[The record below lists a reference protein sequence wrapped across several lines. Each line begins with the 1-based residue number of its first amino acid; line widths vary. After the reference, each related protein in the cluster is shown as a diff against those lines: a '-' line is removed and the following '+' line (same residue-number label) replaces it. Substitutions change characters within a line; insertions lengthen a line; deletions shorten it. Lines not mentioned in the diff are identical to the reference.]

1 MREIMHSVGIDVG
14 TTTTQV
20 LFSRLVLENTASSV
34 SVPQVR
40 IVERKVFY
48 ASPVHFTPL
57 LDGETIDAQTLR
69 RLVEAEYAAAGIQPG
84 DIAAGA
90 VIITGETARKKN
102 AESVLHSLAG
112 LAGEFVVTS
121 AGSDLESL
129 LAGCGAGTADVSRSV
144 PGILANLDIGG
155 GTTNIAL
162 FRDGEILDTSCL
174 DIGGRHVCLDPRTM
188 VISSITPQYRKLIA
202 ALGLPLHEKE
212 AAHVDDLRKL
222 TARCAELMAEML
234 RLLPRSHELEALIT
248 NKDFREP
255 PVLAGITLSG
265 GVAAALLAAEA
276 RPPLGNEELFAYGDI
291 GILQGMSLRDS
302 ALCRSLP
309 VHAAKETIRATV
321 VGVGVHMM
329 ELSGSTVFYSH
340 AEALPLKNIPV
351 VKLSLEEERAG
362 GATLAEALR
371 VKNSWF
377 AEDGRPRCTGI
388 ALCGRSNPSFEE
400 VWTLA
405 DALVEGAQEQIKATN
420 TLVVLVQN
428 DMAKALGTALYAKLG
443 AKTDIYCLDAVQ
455 VQSGDYID
463 IGKPVAGGRVL
474 PVMAKTLL
482 FGR

>member
-222 TARCAELMAEML
+222 TARCADLMAEML
-234 RLLPRSHELEALIT
+234 RLLPRSRELETLIT

-255 PVLAGITLSG
+255 PAVAGITL
-265 GVAAALLAAEA
+265 
-276 RPPLGNEELFAYGDI
+276 
-291 GILQGMSLRDS
+291 
-302 ALCRSLP
+302 
-309 VHAAKETIRATV
+309 
-321 VGVGVHMM
+321 
-329 ELSGSTVFYSH
+329 
-340 AEALPLKNIPV
+340 
-351 VKLSLEEERAG
+351 
-362 GATLAEALR
+362 R
-371 VKNSWF
+371 V
-377 AEDGRPRCTGI
+377 
-388 ALCGRSNPSFEE
+388 
-400 VWTLA
+400 
-405 DALVEGAQEQIKATN
+405 
-420 TLVVLVQN
+420 
-428 DMAKALGTALYAKLG
+428 
-443 AKTDIYCLDAVQ
+443 
-455 VQSGDYID
+455 
-463 IGKPVAGGRVL
+463 
-474 PVMAKTLL
+474 
-482 FGR
+482 